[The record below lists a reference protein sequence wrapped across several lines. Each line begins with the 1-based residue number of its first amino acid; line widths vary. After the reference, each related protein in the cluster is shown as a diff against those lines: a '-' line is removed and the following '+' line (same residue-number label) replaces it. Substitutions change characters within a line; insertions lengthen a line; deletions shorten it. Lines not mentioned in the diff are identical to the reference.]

1 MKIKKYFI
9 FIIFFILIFKAFA
22 ETKDT
27 KILVKIENEII
38 TNFDVQNKIISS
50 LIVAKKE
57 IS

>member
-27 KILVKIENEII
+27 K
-38 TNFDVQNKIISS
+38 NFGKNR
-50 LIVAKKE
+50 E
-57 IS
+57 